1 MQRARGVEL
10 SAVPGG
16 RPGATRCDTSSVSR
30 SRLVPL
36 ALAVTVL
43 LALVALVAR
52 GRPLGS
58 GDSGGGGLP
67 LGFWDYAYTTI
78 VIVAVPLLIA
88 GAIVGALIRKRE
100 GKSRPYWQSMLRVIV
115 FYFVLLGIELL
126 VIRHLHLKLH
136 RLQPQPSGQQ
146 LSPGDG
152 RQHGQHGSPATRESL
167 HFRWDELLIILGL
180 LAVVAVGV
188 LVALRRSRPERRRRP
203 ESAPET
209 LAAAL
214 DESLDDL
221 RDDPDLRRAIVAAYA
236 RMERALAAAG
246 IPRHPAEA
254 PLEYLERALLSLD
267 TSADAVRRLTDLFEW
282 ARFSH
287 HEPEPSMRDDAV
299 DALIAVRDELRA
311 SELVPA

>member
-1 MQRARGVEL
+1 M
-10 SAVPGG
+10 
-16 RPGATRCDTSSVSR
+16 SR

-36 ALAVTVL
+36 ALAVTLL
-43 LALVALVAR
+43 LAVVALVAR

-58 GDSGGGGLP
+58 GGGGGGGLP

-78 VIVAVPLLIA
+78 VIVAVPLLLA
-88 GAIVGALIRKRE
+88 GVVLAALIRRRE
-100 GKSRPYWQSMLRVIV
+100 GKARPYWENLLRMLV
-115 FYFVLLGIELL
+115 FYFLLLGLE
-126 VIRHLHLKLH
+126 VFVVKHLHLKLH
-136 RLQPQPSGQQ
+136 RLQAHPPRS
-146 LSPGDG
+146 LIKPGDG
-152 RQHGQHGSPATRESL
+152 RQGHTGPAGTQESL
-167 HFRWDELLIILGL
+167 HFRWDELAIVLGL
-180 LAVVAVGV
+180 LLAVGAGV
-188 LVALRRSRPERRRRP
+188 LVALRRSRPEPRAR
-203 ESAPET
+203 ETAPET

-221 RDDPDLRRAIVAAYA
+221 RADPDLRRAIVAAYA

-246 IPRHPAEA
+246 IPRRPAEA

-267 TSADAVRRLTDLFEW
+267 TSAKAVRRLTDLFEW

-311 SELVPA
+311 AELVAA